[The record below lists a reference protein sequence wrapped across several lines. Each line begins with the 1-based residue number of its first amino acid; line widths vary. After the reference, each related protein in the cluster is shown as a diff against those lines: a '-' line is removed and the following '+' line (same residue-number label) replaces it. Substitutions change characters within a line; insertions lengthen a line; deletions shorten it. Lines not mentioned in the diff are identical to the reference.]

1 MTAPKS
7 VGQAD
12 RFTAHA
18 RGAWFEGRSGRE
30 RAAAYQKL
38 ASVEENAILD
48 VSPRLVRRAA
58 RSIRG
63 TSATQCRP
71 SSAAGVANAPK
82 RPSWNPTRAWPRP
95 LPGTPTRRSAST
107 GRRSRRRSAR
117 REQPDQPLQLV
128 SCCLQRTP
136 SLIGSPP
143 SSPSARLALAKD
155 EERIG
160 ENSRANDGHPSF
172 LVSNLGRPPSGA
184 WQASLARRHGQL
196 DLRHGREH
204 QTATASRC
212 SLLAIVFVANTV
224 RGTRCGERCIL

>member
-58 RSIRG
+58 RSTRG

-71 SSAAGVANAPK
+71 SSAARRRQRAEAPK
-82 RPSWNPTRAWPRP
+82 LEPEPGLAEAVAWNADAPIREHGSPVVTTPSASQWPARPTTRAR
-95 LPGTPTRRSAST
+95 ASN
-107 GRRSRRRSAR
+107 RD
-117 REQPDQPLQLV
+117 REQVLF
-128 SCCLQRTP
+128 
-136 SLIGSPP
+136 
-143 SSPSARLALAKD
+143 A
-155 EERIG
+155 
-160 ENSRANDGHPSF
+160 GHG
-172 LVSNLGRPPSGA
+172 L
-184 WQASLARRHGQL
+184 HGPHRSW
-196 DLRHGREH
+196 DTMR
-204 QTATASRC
+204 
-212 SLLAIVFVANTV
+212 
-224 RGTRCGERCIL
+224 